1 MSARA
6 RLLLVV
12 LALLLPLVALAD
24 YKKDYQDG
32 VAAAEKGN
40 WAEVRRLMQAA
51 IAENPTPV
59 PRMRTYGTNFIPY
72 VPHYYLG
79 LANARL
85 DDCNAAVGAF
95 KTAASA
101 RVVAGLP
108 ALASE
113 QSTQLKGCEQRL
125 LAAANPPPTGQPTTA
140 PAGTQPTTQPTSQ
153 PTTQPTRPPVAPTQ
167 PAVAE
172 TRPAPGVTPLG
183 SAQTAP
189 VQTALAASDRRIAA
203 IEGRLGSA
211 PLAGTGDARALSR
224 ELGQLKS
231 QRQQLGASLE
241 RARAAGDA
249 RSLQTVKADAGKL
262 DTGLASLDE
271 RAQAAS
277 AGLAEAL
284 AAQTLAQARKRGN
297 DALARLDG
305 RLTAASQAGIAS
317 DAAARSQA
325 AAQRQALERALGGKD
340 PKAIDSAL
348 ASAASAIRGLD
359 AAIAAAPKPAPAEL
373 RTLVGWYLA
382 ANYAE
387 AARWNQLDRLTD
399 DRARA
404 HALLLRAAARW
415 HLYVRGGEQDQ
426 GLIAA
431 VDADL
436 RDAKRRDQTLK
447 PNAQVFSPKLIARFA
462 GL

>member
-1 MSARA
+1 MSART
-6 RLLLVV
+6 RLLLAV

-95 KTAASA
+95 RTAASA

-108 ALASE
+108 NLASE

-125 LAAANPPPTGQPTTA
+125 LAAANPPPTGQPTAA
-140 PAGTQPTTQPTSQ
+140 PAGTQ

-183 SAQTAP
+183 SAQTSP

-305 RLTAASQAGIAS
+305 RLTAASQAGIGS

-325 AAQRQALERALGGKD
+325 AAQRQALERALAGKD

-348 ASAASAIRGLD
+348 ASAAGAIRGLD

-387 AARWNQLDRLTD
+387 AARWNQLDRLAD

-436 RDAKRRDQTLK
+436 RDAKRRDQTLR
-447 PNAQVFSPKLIARFA
+447 PNTQAFSPKLIARFA

>member
-6 RLLLVV
+6 GMLLAA
-12 LALLLPLVALAD
+12 LALLLPLAALAD

-51 IAENPTPV
+51 IRENPTPV

-85 DDCNAAVGAF
+85 DDCNAAIGAF
-95 KTAASA
+95 RTAESA

-108 ALASE
+108 QFASE
-113 QSTQLKGCEQRL
+113 QSAQLKGCEQRL
-125 LAAANPPPTGQPTTA
+125 LAATNPPPATQPTTT
-140 PAGTQPTTQPTSQ
+140 PAQPTTQPSKPAVAA
-153 PTTQPTRPPVAPTQ
+153 PTAPTRPT
-167 PAVAE
+167 VAE
-172 TRPAPGVTPLG
+172 TRPAPVPGVTPLG
-183 SAQTAP
+183 ATQLAP
-189 VQTALAASDRRIAA
+189 VQQVLAGVDRRIAA
-203 IEGRLGSA
+203 IEGRLSSA
-211 PLAGTGDARALSR
+211 PLADSGDARALSR
-224 ELGQLKS
+224 ELGPLKT
-231 QRQQLGASLE
+231 QRQQLGTSLE
-241 RARAAGDA
+241 RARTAGDA
-249 RSLQTVKADAGKL
+249 KMLASVQSSAGKL
-262 DTGLASLDE
+262 DGSLLALDE
-271 RAQAAS
+271 RAQSAS
-277 AGLAEAL
+277 AGLLQAR
-284 AAQTLAQARKRGN
+284 AAQTLAQARKRGQDN
-297 DALARLDG
+297 LARLDG
-305 RLTAASQAGIAS
+305 RVAAANSAGIAGE
-317 DAAARSQA
+317 AASRAQA
-325 AAQRQALERALGGKD
+325 AAQRQALERALAGND

-348 ASAASAIRGLD
+348 AEVAKAIRGLD
-359 AAIAAAPKPAPAEL
+359 AAIAAAPKPAPPEL
-373 RTLVGWYLA
+373 RTLAGWFLA

-387 AARWNQLDRLTD
+387 AARWNQLDRLAD

>member
-1 MSARA
+1 MSART
-6 RLLLVV
+6 RLLLAA
-12 LALLLPLVALAD
+12 LALLLPLAALAD

-108 ALASE
+108 RFAGE
-113 QSTQLKGCEQRL
+113 QSTQLKGGEECL
-125 LAAANPPPTGQPTTA
+125 LAAANPPPAGQPTSA
-140 PAGTQPTTQPTSQ
+140 PAGTQPTTR
-153 PTTQPTRPPVAPTQ
+153 PTTQPTKPPPPSAPT
-167 PAVAE
+167 VAE
-172 TRPAPGVTPLG
+172 TRPAPGPAATPLG
-183 SAQTAP
+183 AAQIAP
-189 VQTALAASDRRIAA
+189 VQTALAAVDRRIAA
-203 IEGRLGSA
+203 IDGRLASA

-224 ELGQLKS
+224 ELGQLKT

-241 RARAAGDA
+241 RARSAGDA
-249 RSLQTVKADAGKL
+249 KSLQAVKADAGKL
-262 DTGLASLDE
+262 DAGLAALDE
-271 RAQAAS
+271 RAQVAS
-277 AGLAEAL
+277 AGLAEAQ
-284 AAQTLAQARKRGN
+284 AAQALAQARKRGS

-305 RLTAASQAGIAS
+305 RLTAASQAGIATE
-317 DAAARSQA
+317 AAARTQA
-325 AAQRQALERALGGKD
+325 AAQRQALERALAGKD
-340 PKAIDSAL
+340 SKAIDSAL

-387 AARWNQLDRLTD
+387 AARWNQLDRLSD

-447 PNAQVFSPKLIARFA
+447 PNTQAFSPKLIARFA

>member
-1 MSARA
+1 MSARI
-6 RLLLVV
+6 RTLLAA
-12 LALLLPLVALAD
+12 LALLLPLAALAD

-51 IAENPTPV
+51 IRENPTPL

-95 KTAASA
+95 RTAESA

-108 ALASE
+108 QLASE
-113 QSTQLKGCEQRL
+113 QSAQIKGCEQRL
-125 LAAANPPPTGQPTTA
+125 LAAANPPPASQPTGT
-140 PAGTQPTTQPTSQ
+140 PAQPTTQPSK
-153 PTTQPTRPPVAPTQ
+153 PPVASPTAPAQ
-167 PAVAE
+167 PTVAE
-172 TRPAPGVTPLG
+172 TRPTPGPAVTPLG
-183 SAQTAP
+183 AGQLAP
-189 VQTALAASDRRIAA
+189 VQQALAGVDRRIAG
-203 IEGRLGSA
+203 IEGRLSSA
-211 PLAGTGDARALSR
+211 PLANSGDARALSR
-224 ELGQLKS
+224 ELGPLKT
-231 QRQQLGASLE
+231 QRQQLAANLE
-241 RARAAGDA
+241 RARTAGDA
-249 RSLQTVKADAGKL
+249 KL
-262 DTGLASLDE
+262 LASVRASASQLDGTLLALDE
-271 RAQAAS
+271 RAQTAS
-277 AGLAEAL
+277 AGLLQAQ
-284 AAQTLAQARKRGN
+284 AAQALAQARKRGQDN
-297 DALARLDG
+297 LVRLDG
-305 RLTAASQAGIAS
+305 RLAAAGQAGIAS

-325 AAQRQALERALGGKD
+325 AAQRQALERALAGND
-340 PKAIDSAL
+340 PKAIDGAL
-348 ASAASAIRGLD
+348 AEVAKAIRGLD
-359 AAIAAAPKPAPAEL
+359 AAIAAAPKPAPPEL
-373 RTLVGWYLA
+373 RTLAGWFLA

-387 AARWNQLDRLTD
+387 AARWNQLDRLGD

-436 RDAKRRDQTLK
+436 RDAKRRDRALK